1 MWSTKVTI
9 TKLNSNCTIT
19 HTYNTFWPTST
30 IIIIIITSGTVI
42 GLGTELSAYDNDKTY
57 SFWLPYFE

>member
-30 IIIIIITSGTVI
+30 TIIITSGTVI
-42 GLGTELSAYDNDKTY
+42 GLGTELFAYDNDKTY
-57 SFWLPYFE
+57 SFWLTYFE